1 MKQEIKNL
9 WLKKF
14 TEDFS
19 LFEKQCYRIVW
30 AVEKIQ
36 KAKTGELRG

>member
-14 TEDFS
+14 AEVFS

-36 KAKTGELRG
+36 KAKTGELPG